1 MNVAVYQNF
10 KCEYCGRPE
19 GEPHDS
25 TCVTW
30 SIKAQLEKKLAQPK
44 VLNPSGLHPAGL
56 AVLVEPYEP
65 EIKRSALVMPDNVK
79 ERTAMVEIRA
89 RVIEVGPE
97 AWRDER
103 QPRAVPGDIVF
114 ITRYAGILAKG
125 IRDGKWY
132 RLINDADVFCV
143 CDDIEAEVANG

>member
-1 MNVAVYQNF
+1 MAISSALKF
-10 KCEYCGRPE
+10 HCHYCGMPE
-19 GEPHDS
+19 GELHLPHCATHS
-25 TCVTW
+25 V
-30 SIKAQLEKKLAQPK
+30 KQQLELKAAPPK

-65 EIKRSALVMPDNVK
+65 EIKRSQLVMPDNVK

-103 QPRAVPGDIVF
+103 QPRAAPGDIVF

-132 RLINDADVFCV
+132 RLINDADVFCK
-143 CDDIEAEVANG
+143 CDEIEEVANG